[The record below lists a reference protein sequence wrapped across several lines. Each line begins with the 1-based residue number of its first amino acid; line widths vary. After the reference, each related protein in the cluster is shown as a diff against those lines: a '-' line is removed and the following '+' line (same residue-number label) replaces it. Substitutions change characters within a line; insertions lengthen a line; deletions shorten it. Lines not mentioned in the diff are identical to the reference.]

1 MFVASAALALVVGGV
16 FVILLASIG
25 DLRGSQQKAQ
35 HSEAVLAAANH
46 LELAV
51 LNLETGDRGFIIT
64 QQVRFLEPWT
74 AGLVAFPRE
83 GAALE
88 QLVSDNPAQETRA
101 KAIVRNGLLYISQY
115 SKPSVAL
122 ARRDVAAARTFA
134 ATGAGKSRVDA
145 LRAQFSRFIAAED
158 LLLVAR
164 RSTATSST
172 TWATAVGVAG
182 LIGAALLIFAFA
194 GYLARLVVSPVR
206 RTSAAAA
213 LFADGDL
220 SVRVPERG
228 GGEVAELARSF
239 NTMAQAIS
247 RDVDDRDRAEEER
260 ERLEE
265 QLRQSQKM
273 EAVGNLAGGIA
284 HDFNNLLMVIRGY
297 TDIVMRR
304 NVDDSLSDGLQNIGD
319 AAERATELTRQ
330 LLAYSRQQVLRL
342 ETGNL
347 NDVVTDT
354 LKLLDR
360 LIGTDVEIKTDL
372 DPNLLPIV
380 IDRSQLGQVI
390 LNLAVNAREA
400 MPNGGGLV
408 IKTTNLTLGDSY
420 ISEYMDIAPGG
431 YALLQMTDT
440 GVGMDEATRSRVFDP
455 FFTTKSEGTGLGLAT
470 VYGIVKQ
477 SGGHILLYSELG
489 LGTTFKIYFPH
500 EGGTPIAAPPP
511 QEPTS
516 LRGDETI
523 LLVEDDRVV
532 RPLVTEILETY
543 GYAVLPAADGRE
555 AIEIAEQQAGSIDLL
570 LTDIIM
576 PGMNGRELADT
587 LTTEYPA
594 LKVVFTSGYPA
605 DATVRDGL
613 SETDVAFIEKPY
625 LPEDLAR
632 IVRRIIDAPVTAS
645 A

>member
-1 MFVASAALALVVGGV
+1 MFMASAALALLVGGV
-16 FVILLASIG
+16 FAILLASIG

-64 QQVRFLEPWT
+64 QQVRFLQPWT
-74 AGLVAFPRE
+74 SGLVAFPRE

-88 QLVSDNPAQETRA
+88 RLVSDNPAQEARA
-101 KAIVRNGLLYISQY
+101 KAIVGAGLLYISQY
-115 SKPSVAL
+115 SRPSVAL
-122 ARRDVAAARTFA
+122 ARRNFTQARA
-134 ATGAGKSRVDA
+134 YVATGDGKRRVDA
-145 LRAQFSRFIAAED
+145 LRTQFDQFVAAED

-164 RSTATSST
+164 RSTATSSANLAET
-172 TWATAVGVAG
+172 VGIGG
-182 LIGAALLIFAFA
+182 LIGATLLIFLFA

-213 LFADGDL
+213 LFAHGDL

-228 GGEVAELARSF
+228 GGEVAELGRSF
-239 NTMAQAIS
+239 NTMARAIS
-247 RDVDDRDRAEEER
+247 RDVGDRDRAEEER

-273 EAVGNLAGGIA
+273 EAVGSLAGGIA

-304 NVDDSLSDGLQNIGD
+304 NVDDSLSDGLQHVDD
-319 AAERATELTRQ
+319 AAKRAAELTHQ
-330 LLAYSRQQVLRL
+330 LLAFSRQQVLRL
-342 ETGNL
+342 ETANL
-347 NDVVTDT
+347 NDVVADT

-360 LIGTDVEIKTDL
+360 VIGTDIEIATDL
-372 DPNLLPIV
+372 EPALLPIV

-400 MPNGGGLV
+400 MPNGGRLL
-408 IKTTNLTLGDSY
+408 IRTTNISLDDSY
-420 ISEYMDIAPGG
+420 IAEHVDIAPGR

-440 GVGMDEATRSRVFDP
+440 GAGMDETTRSRVFDP

-477 SGGHILLYSELG
+477 SGGHILLYSEPG

-500 EGGTPIAAPPP
+500 EATAPIAPLPPP
-511 QEPTS
+511 EPTS
-516 LRGDETI
+516 LQGRETI
-523 LLVEDDRVV
+523 LLVEDDGVV
-532 RPLVTEILETY
+532 RPLVAEMLETY

-555 AIEIAEQQAGSIDLL
+555 AIEIAERQAGSIDLL
-570 LTDIIM
+570 LTDIVM
-576 PGMNGRELADT
+576 PGMNGRELADR
-587 LTTEYPA
+587 LTAEYPA
-594 LKVVFTSGYPA
+594 LKVVFTSGYPS

-613 SETDVAFIEKPY
+613 READVAFIEKPY
-625 LPEDLAR
+625 LPEELAR
-632 IVRRIIDAPVTAS
+632 ILRRVVDS
-645 A
+645 HKS